1 MISYLTFALQFQIH
15 KRNNINEVDIFYYH
29 DDDYETYFDYY
40 RKEGYFVTPQS
51 NVFQRLF
58 SKIPI
63 LSERQFGTFS
73 ILGPIFAGQAGV
85 LFAGIFGLVAF
96 SGKNLRE
103 KP

>member
-1 MISYLTFALQFQIH
+1 M
-15 KRNNINEVDIFYYH
+15 NEVDNFYHHY
-29 DDDYETYFDYY
+29 DDYETNFDYY
-40 RKEGYFVTPQS
+40 SEEDYFVTSQR

-63 LSERQFGTFS
+63 LSERQFGIFS

-96 SGKNLRE
+96 SGKNLRDNS
-103 KP
+103 